1 MIPQAFMNLPESMAA
16 FFRKPH
22 DVSNKPFH
30 ILLASVMTCDVISDI
45 CDITSAH
52 LDRF

>member
-1 MIPQAFMNLPESMAA
+1 MIPQAIVNLLESMLA

-30 ILLASVMTCDVISDI
+30 ILLASSMTCDVISDI
-45 CDITSAH
+45 CDIVSAH

>member
-1 MIPQAFMNLPESMAA
+1 MIPQAIVNLLESMPA

-30 ILLASVMTCDVISDI
+30 ILLASSMTCDVISDI
-45 CDITSAH
+45 CDIISAH

>member
-1 MIPQAFMNLPESMAA
+1 MIPQAIVNLLESMLA

-30 ILLASVMTCDVISDI
+30 ILLASSMTCDVISDI
-45 CDITSAH
+45 CDIISAH

>member
-1 MIPQAFMNLPESMAA
+1 MIPQAIMNLLESMLA

-30 ILLASVMTCDVISDI
+30 ILLASSMTCDVISDI
-45 CDITSAH
+45 CDIISAH